1 MVYLRHRCG
10 YKQSSGIH
18 SCGYALILGTHRV
31 KYNWISC
38 KLHLVH
44 HAGFVQ
50 TSSLLYNF
58 LHSRTILHYIPL
70 FILKN
75 DVV

>member
-58 LHSRTILHYIPL
+58 FTQQDYMTLYSTVHP
-70 FILKN
+70 
-75 DVV
+75 